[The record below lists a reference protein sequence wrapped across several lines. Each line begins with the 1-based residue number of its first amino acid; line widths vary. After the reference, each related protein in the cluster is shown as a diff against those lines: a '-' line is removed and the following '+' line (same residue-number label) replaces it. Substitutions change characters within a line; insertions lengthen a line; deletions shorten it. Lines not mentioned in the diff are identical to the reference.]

1 MRIELFI
8 VLAIAIACVGGGD
21 QEAAKQPKSRFT
33 AVVENEEIVGYNF
46 TLEDGSVL
54 FIPIDEMPPVA
65 PDGLEK
71 EAGR

>member
-1 MRIELFI
+1 MRIELLI
-8 VLAIAIACVGGGD
+8 VLSIAIACGGGAK
-21 QEAAKQPKSRFT
+21 EATKEPKSRFSP
-33 AVVENEEIVGYNF
+33 VVVNEEIVGYNF

-71 EAGR
+71 EVGR

>member
-8 VLAIAIACVGGGD
+8 VLAIAIACGGGGVQD
-21 QEAAKQPKSRFT
+21 AAKQPKSRFSP
-33 AVVENEEIVGYNF
+33 VVVNEEIVGYNF

-71 EAGR
+71 EVGR